1 MADII
6 WQIYILNYDIYLRWI
21 YSVYVILFRNVIF
34 INFRDSLSLLC
45 RGLQNVSDTYV
56 LLILIMLDDWHI
68 ISSLSYL
75 LFLSYYQLMSL
86 YFRSFLAIIYLLYY
100 ISINLAFRIFNSI
113 LLYILLI
120 YDLGFAYFI
129 STYLLYPQIFNFIM
143 PGPSPSLSTYSNNH
157 AEPARSHTRIR
168 RGGRPRKYIT
178 EEEQEG

>member
-1 MADII
+1 
-6 WQIYILNYDIYLRWI
+6 
-21 YSVYVILFRNVIF
+21 
-34 INFRDSLSLLC
+34 
-45 RGLQNVSDTYV
+45 
-56 LLILIMLDDWHI
+56 MLDDWHI

-157 AEPARSHTRIR
+157 AEPARSYTRICCS
-168 RGGRPRKYIT
+168 GRLQKYIT
-178 EEEQEG
+178 EEEQDGQREAKRIQERLRQRRQRAPYPLFSAQCRSGIASPLTILALSYHPRFF